1 MNMHKFNKILIGTH
15 NDGKFKEISDLIP
28 KTIEK
33 VSPLSLSIESP
44 AENGKTFLENSE
56 IKAGFFC
63 KKSNLV
69 TLSDDSGLSI
79 DCLNG
84 EPGIYSARWAKK
96 YGSFDKAM
104 DEILK
109 MVNKKN
115 KNTNAQFICSLT
127 IQWPDGKKISEI
139 GKVNGKI
146 CPKKGDNGFGYDPI
160 FIPEN
165 YSKTFAEMNYNEKLL
180 IDHRFIAYKKLEKK
194 IKTYFE

>member
-104 DEILK
+104 DEIL
-109 MVNKKN
+109 
-115 KNTNAQFICSLT
+115 
-127 IQWPDGKKISEI
+127 
-139 GKVNGKI
+139 
-146 CPKKGDNGFGYDPI
+146 
-160 FIPEN
+160 
-165 YSKTFAEMNYNEKLL
+165 
-180 IDHRFIAYKKLEKK
+180 
-194 IKTYFE
+194 